1 MPFRRPAGTT
11 GDRTAGTYRHFGAVG
26 TGVRTKGTRALRSYG
41 LFNKG
46 RWHAMARV
54 SDHCTRR
61 AHEEI
66 FDAVVKYTMLWC
78 ACHRV
83 PMGLI

>member
-1 MPFRRPAGTT
+1 MLAGTT
-11 GDRTAGTYRHFGAVG
+11 GDTTAGSSRRFCVVG
-26 TGVRTKGTRALRSYG
+26 TGVRTQRTEALRSYRVTDQ
-41 LFNKG
+41 G

-66 FDAVVKYTMLWC
+66 SDAVVKVHNALV
-78 ACHRV
+78 RV
-83 PMGLI
+83 PPRANGLI